1 MHSRSQPI
9 AGSWIDIRRKKRKRF
24 FFLILKCRAWT
35 LNPPILIKRIPM
47 CCFGWFVD
55 GKKMERRDNMVWW
68 LTFASTIQLVETLPW
83 EEDATLMW
91 WEITRLM
98 EIALTVGCKRIK
110 SPCNCSGVMLNKETM
125 VLESELTETGAG
137 IAQN

>member
-1 MHSRSQPI
+1 
-9 AGSWIDIRRKKRKRF
+9 
-24 FFLILKCRAWT
+24 
-35 LNPPILIKRIPM
+35 
-47 CCFGWFVD
+47 
-55 GKKMERRDNMVWW
+55 
-68 LTFASTIQLVETLPW
+68 
-83 EEDATLMW
+83 
-91 WEITRLM
+91 M